1 MPWTPL
7 GQALGM
13 RELADPRKLPGMP
26 LKVALVLRG
35 RVDRAFWFLA
45 GTARPV
51 LCVRGPGLGER
62 WGLLAPSPP
71 RLLACWAEGPRAPG
85 ASYHQ
90 TEARSCQ
97 VDGRRTGLH
106 FNCCVKTKELPFF
119 WNFLLECGVLSV
131 LQALLLLL
139 LSCFS
144 CIRLCVTHRRHPTRL
159 PHPWDSP
166 GKNTGVSFIPAHESE
181 KGK

>member
-1 MPWTPL
+1 MLRPPASRTPL

-35 RVDRAFWFLA
+35 RVDRASWFLV
-45 GTARPV
+45 PV

-71 RLLACWAEGPRAPG
+71 WLLACWAEGPRAPG
-85 ASYHQ
+85 ASCHQ
-90 TEARSCQ
+90 TEARSRQ

-106 FNCCVKTKELPFF
+106 FSCCVKAKELPFF
-119 WNFLLECGVLSV
+119 WNFLLECG
-131 LQALLLLL
+131 
-139 LSCFS
+139 
-144 CIRLCVTHRRHPTRL
+144 
-159 PHPWDSP
+159 
-166 GKNTGVSFIPAHESE
+166 SFLFYKHCCCCC
-181 KGK
+181 